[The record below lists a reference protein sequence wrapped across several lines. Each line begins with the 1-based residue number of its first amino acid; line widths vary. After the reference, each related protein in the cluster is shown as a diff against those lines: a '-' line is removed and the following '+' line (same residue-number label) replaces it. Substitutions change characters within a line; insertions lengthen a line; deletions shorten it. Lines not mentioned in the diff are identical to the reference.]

1 MHYLNIIPEIGFHIH
16 PEDATEEDK
25 NMMLDICEEYG
36 KVNLMML

>member
-1 MHYLNIIPEIGFHIH
+1 MQYVLHNIISEIGFHIH

-36 KVNLMML
+36 KMI